1 MKVSSEK
8 YSSFRDISGNQHCS
22 GFTPGFSGFCLARRY
37 GGIVELEG
45 AKVADRTS
53 SGCDIGQ
60 NSPDRETE
68 AGTETRDGIPETRI
82 FSLQS

>member
-1 MKVSSEK
+1 MKVSSAK
-8 YSSFRDISGNQHCS
+8 YPSVRDISGNQHCL
-22 GFTPGFSGFCLARRY
+22 GFTPGFPGFCLACRY